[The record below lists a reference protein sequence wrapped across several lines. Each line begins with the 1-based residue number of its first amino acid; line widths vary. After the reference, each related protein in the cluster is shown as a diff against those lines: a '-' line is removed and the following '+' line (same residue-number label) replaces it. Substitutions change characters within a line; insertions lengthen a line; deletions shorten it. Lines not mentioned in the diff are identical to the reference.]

1 MTDREPPTQP
11 DRLGAISALSEPTR
25 RALYEHV
32 AATGDWVSRDQA
44 ADAVGLE
51 RGTAAHHLDRLAADG
66 LLDVDYQ
73 RLSGRRGPG
82 AGRPAKLYRRSR
94 RQFEVSLP
102 PRDYELAGHL
112 LARAADKSRSE
123 SVDITSALDDVARAE
138 GRRLAEEVRARLPR
152 AHGRPAA
159 SRRRVVL
166 DVLEHHGFE
175 PRADDDGTVVLQNC
189 PFHQLAQQH
198 RELICGMNHCLL
210 DAAIENV
217 GQTGL
222 VARLEREAGLCCV
235 KLRPAP

>member
-11 DRLGAISALSEPTR
+11 DRLGAIGALSEPTR

-138 GRRLAEEVRARLPR
+138 GRAVLFENLIALALVADDARHVVFAWEHALFGDVFAAAVRGHLVT
-152 AHGRPAA
+152 PAA
-159 SRRRVVL
+159 
-166 DVLEHHGFE
+166 
-175 PRADDDGTVVLQNC
+175 
-189 PFHQLAQQH
+189 
-198 RELICGMNHCLL
+198 
-210 DAAIENV
+210 
-217 GQTGL
+217 
-222 VARLEREAGLCCV
+222 
-235 KLRPAP
+235 